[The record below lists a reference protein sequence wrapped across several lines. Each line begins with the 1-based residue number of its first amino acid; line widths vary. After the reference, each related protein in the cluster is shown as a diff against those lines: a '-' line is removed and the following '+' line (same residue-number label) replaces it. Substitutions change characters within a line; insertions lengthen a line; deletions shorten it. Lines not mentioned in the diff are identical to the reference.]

1 MKHMIHITL
10 KGGAVKEFEAP
21 VTPMQIAKSIGEGLY
36 KAVCVAK
43 IDGVV
48 RDLRTPIEKDA
59 QVELLTF
66 DDEEGK
72 RAFWHTA
79 SHVMAQAVL
88 HLFPLFDE
96 TSKILGLFF
105 PGNHEGNGLQFDYTY
120 SQIKKLELS
129 PEESDFLAGSVFEV
143 WGNK

>member
-1 MKHMIHITL
+1 MIHITL
-10 KGGAVKEFEAP
+10 KDGVVKDFEAP

-48 RDLRTPIEKDA
+48 RDLRTPIEQDA

-66 DDEEGK
+66 DEDEGK

-79 SHVMAQAVL
+79 SHVMAQAVC
-88 HLFPLFDE
+88 
-96 TSKILGLFF
+96 
-105 PGNHEGNGLQFDYTY
+105 TY
-120 SQIKKLELS
+120 SPTS
-129 PEESDFLAGSVFEV
+129 NVPSVLQSRTVSTTILIEKPFTPRGFGE
-143 WGNK
+143 N

>member
-88 HLFPLFDE
+88 HLFPGVKCRYRPRDQGW
-96 TSKILGLFF
+96 ILL
-105 PGNHEGNGLQFDYTY
+105 
-120 SQIKKLELS
+120 
-129 PEESDFLAGSVFEV
+129 
-143 WGNK
+143 

>member
-72 RAFWHTA
+72 RAFGIQLP
-79 SHVMAQAVL
+79 M
-88 HLFPLFDE
+88 
-96 TSKILGLFF
+96 
-105 PGNHEGNGLQFDYTY
+105 
-120 SQIKKLELS
+120 
-129 PEESDFLAGSVFEV
+129 
-143 WGNK
+143 

>member
-1 MKHMIHITL
+1 MSKIL
-10 KGGAVKEFEAP
+10 KRLLLQCKL
-21 VTPMQIAKSIGEGLY
+21 QKSIGEGLY

-48 RDLRTPIEKDA
+48 RDLRTPIEQDA

-66 DDEEGK
+66 DEDEGK

-88 HLFPLFDE
+88 HLFPNV
-96 TSKILGLFF
+96 KCAI
-105 PGNHEGNGLQFDYTY
+105 GLQQGRFLHTDFDVE
-120 SQIKKLELS
+120 KPFS
-129 PEESDFLAGSVFEV
+129 PEDLEKIEAEMKKIVKQGSARAV
-143 WGNK
+143 